1 MLFFSPFLQRQ
12 CFNTTDE
19 YMLLEILLTGF
30 SDMFSSL
37 IGTSKE
43 KESIPAHWP
52 KELKCKVAQK
62 EYMAQDVSPQLS
74 LSATPLGIAQVFLHP
89 VAN

>member
-43 KESIPAHWP
+43 KESIPAH
-52 KELKCKVAQK
+52 
-62 EYMAQDVSPQLS
+62 
-74 LSATPLGIAQVFLHP
+74 
-89 VAN
+89 